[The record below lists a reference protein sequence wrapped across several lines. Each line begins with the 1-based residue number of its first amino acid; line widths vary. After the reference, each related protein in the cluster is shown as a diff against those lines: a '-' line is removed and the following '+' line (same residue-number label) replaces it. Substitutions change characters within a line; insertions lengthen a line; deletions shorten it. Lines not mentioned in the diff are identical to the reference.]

1 MLEQGQEE
9 VRVVGFGDSITGVY
23 YHTGGYR
30 AWPELLE
37 IALKKG
43 APKAQVRVFNA
54 GRSGHTTDAGLK
66 RIQRDVLSR
75 KPHLVVVMF
84 GMNDLAYGAA
94 SAAKVQA
101 RGRHYTGNVKS
112 IVEQCRG
119 VGAEVLLLTPNSV
132 YPESAPRR
140 PPERLAVYTA
150 LVREV
155 AAELNVPVADSF
167 AEWER
172 IRKED
177 PTRWRLLM
185 SETIHPNLNGHRVF
199 AEMAASAVFGREILL
214 ADLKPYDDCLRNVKR
229 RIGGKQPIRVV
240 AAQPVAEALRSELAK
255 HTGPVPSAIAEWPV
269 AGKTLK
275 QLVAQA
281 KRLRGTKHE
290 LVVLTLSPEACALT
304 NEETFIRDASWVVN
318 YALPFG
324 ARAWDVLVVAPSV
337 TAPLLS
343 AEQRRGETLF
353 KSIVAGHDLVWV
365 GRPEGSTEAGDAL
378 VERWLAAELG
388 R

>member
-1 MLEQGQEE
+1 M
-9 VRVVGFGDSITGVY
+9 RVVCFGDSITGVY

-43 APKAQVRVFNA
+43 APKAKVRVFNA

-66 RIQRDVLSR
+66 RIKRDVLDR

-94 SAAKVQA
+94 SEERVQA
-101 RGRHYTGNVKS
+101 RGKHYTGNLTS

-140 PPERLAVYTA
+140 PQERLAVYGA
-150 LVREV
+150 LVRRV

-172 IRKED
+172 IRREE
-177 PTRWRLLM
+177 PTRWRLMM

-199 AEMAASAVFGREILL
+199 AEMSATAVFGREISL
-214 ADLKPYDDCLRNVKR
+214 ADLKPYEACLRNVKG
-229 RIGGKQPIRVV
+229 RIGSGQPVRVV
-240 AAQPVAEALRSELAK
+240 AATPGAEAVGAALAK
-255 HTGPVPSAIAEWPV
+255 QTGQTPPTVTVWPV
-269 AGKTLK
+269 KAKTLK

-281 KRLRGTKHE
+281 KSLRSTKHE
-290 LVVLTLSPEACALT
+290 LVVLTLSPEACAFT
-304 NEETFIRDASWVVN
+304 DEETFIRDASWVVN
-318 YALPFG
+318 FALPFG
-324 ARAWDVLVVAPSV
+324 RRGWDVLMVAPSV
-337 TAPLLS
+337 TTPQLS
-343 AEQRRGETLF
+343 PEQRRGETLF
-353 KSIVAGHDLVWV
+353 KSIVEGHDVMWL
-365 GRPEGSTEAGDAL
+365 GRPEGSTEAGGAL
-378 VERWLAAELG
+378 VGKWLAAKLE